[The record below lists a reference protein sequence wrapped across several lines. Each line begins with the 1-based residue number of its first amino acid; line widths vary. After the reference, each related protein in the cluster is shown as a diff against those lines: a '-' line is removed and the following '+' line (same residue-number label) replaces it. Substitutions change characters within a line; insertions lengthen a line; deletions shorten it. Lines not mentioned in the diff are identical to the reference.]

1 MPVAYGRICEM
12 PNPDLNDYFYFVH
25 VVEKQGFSAA
35 SEALGLPKSRL
46 SRHVRQLE
54 ERMDARLIQRTTR
67 QFNVTEIGEVFYR
80 HARAVVDEMQNAE
93 NAVERKRNLLS
104 GNVIISC
111 SVGVAQ
117 FALKELIARFLAD
130 NPLVT
135 VSQQVTN
142 QTIDLVAA
150 GVDLSV
156 RGHSGPLPDSS
167 LVQRPLAHV
176 EWQLFAASGYEDER
190 IAPVHPSDIRDHQ
203 TLALGWQSPRGKWD
217 LENDSG
223 EIVVVAITPRLKSDD
238 MSTLKH
244 AAMRGVGIVALPS
257 YACREEL
264 ATGQLRR
271 VLPNWHAGVA
281 QLSLVA
287 PTRKGQPQAVIA
299 LQDFLLAHFA
309 DFVATS

>member
-1 MPVAYGRICEM
+1 MSKL
-12 PNPDLNDYFYFVH
+12 DLNDYFYFVH

-35 SEALGLPKSRL
+35 SEALGVPKSRL

-67 QFNVTEIGEVFYR
+67 QFNVTDVGEVFYR
-80 HARAVVDEMQNAE
+80 HARAVVDEVQNAE
-93 NAVERKRNLLS
+93 NAVERKKNLLS
-104 GNVIISC
+104 GNVTISC

-117 FALKELIARFLAD
+117 FALKDLLARFLAD
-130 NPLVT
+130 NPLVR

-156 RGHSGPLPDSS
+156 RGHSGSLPDSS
-167 LVQRPLAHV
+167 LVQRPLAQV
-176 EWQLFAASGYEDER
+176 EWQLFAASDYEDEH
-190 IAPVHPSDIRDHQ
+190 AVLVDPSDIANHQ
-203 TLALGWQSPRGKWD
+203 TLALGWQSPHGKWS
-217 LENDSG
+217 LENTVGDSAII
-223 EIVVVAITPRLKSDD
+223 EITPRLHSDD

-244 AAMRGVGIVALPS
+244 AAVQGVGIVALPS

-264 ATGQLRR
+264 ASGELRR
-271 VLPNWHAGVA
+271 VLPSWHAGVA

-287 PTRKGQPQAVIA
+287 PTRKGQPQAVLA
-299 LQDFLLAHFA
+299 LQEFLLAHFA
-309 DFVATS
+309 DAVAIS